1 VSEHN
6 GSENGAHDPGNLT
19 LERYIPDSIPPLV
32 DAISSLYEHAI
43 DRLLLTSDRVTS
55 AAEAK
60 KLLAGDDDT
69 EVMADQ
75 VQRVVV
81 LAVPVVRTLAR
92 GARFTRVPWVLVAS
106 TAFSV
111 ASTLR
116 AGVREVQVIGSL
128 VAHRIEQ
135 ETGRPAAPALVKR
148 LALELYLTPRRTPS
162 TTPAPL
168 PLRRLLQRWL
178 FKGAIGRDTR
188 RAASKALDAAER
200 LDVRPYLTPPR

>member
-1 VSEHN
+1 
-6 GSENGAHDPGNLT
+6 
-19 LERYIPDSIPPLV
+19 
-32 DAISSLYEHAI
+32 
-43 DRLLLTSDRVTS
+43 
-55 AAEAK
+55 
-60 KLLAGDDDT
+60 
-69 EVMADQ
+69 MADQ

-106 TAFSV
+106 TAFSI

-128 VAHRIEQ
+128 IAHRIEQ
-135 ETGRPAAPALVKR
+135 ETGRPAAPRLVKR

-162 TTPAPL
+162 TTDSPL

-178 FKGAIGRDTR
+178 FKGAFGRDTR
-188 RAASKALDAAER
+188 RAASKALDAAEK
-200 LDVRPYLTPPR
+200 LDVRPYVDSVALARRRRPPSPPRPQRRAGLWTKRHTLVTKGVSLRETPRSRSIARARASAGLPTPSSNYRLTLGRQKETSP

>member
-1 VSEHN
+1 MS
-6 GSENGAHDPGNLT
+6 GQDRSENGARDPGGLT
-19 LERYIPDSIPPLV
+19 LERHMPDAIPPLV
-32 DAISSLYEHAI
+32 DAISSLYDHAI
-43 DRLLLTSDRVTS
+43 DRLFLTSERVTS
-55 AAEAK
+55 AAEGK
-60 KLLAGDDDT
+60 KQLAADGDG
-69 EVMADQ
+69 EVLADQ
-75 VQRVVV
+75 VQRVAV

-106 TAFSV
+106 TAFSI

-128 VAHRIEQ
+128 IAHRIEQ
-135 ETGRPAAPALVKR
+135 ETGRPAAPRLVKR
-148 LALELYLTPRRTPS
+148 LALELYLSPRRTPP
-162 TTPAPL
+162 TTDRPL

-178 FKGAIGRDTR
+178 FKGAFGRDTR